1 MSLLALEREN
11 HPLDY
16 VSTNICN
23 VIQCIEI
30 VYATEF
36 SPVTVY
42 KFVDFGE
49 VRTLKTR
56 KFYNGSCCQQTAV
69 RKI

>member
-1 MSLLALEREN
+1 MSVLGLEREN
-11 HPLDY
+11 LPLDY
-16 VSTNICN
+16 GSTNTRN

-36 SPVTVY
+36 SPVIVY

-49 VRTLKTR
+49 VRTLKPR
-56 KFYNGSCCQQTAV
+56 KFYDESCCQQTAV